1 MVLLVMVSVSLS
13 NVVDLAE
20 GDVGTGLVRRE
31 EAVFLVVVSVFPL
44 DVVLL
49 AGDDVCTW
57 LVRGEAVSPVVVFVS
72 LSDMVVLFRGK
83 V

>member
-1 MVLLVMVSVSLS
+1 MVSVSLS

-72 LSDMVVLFRGK
+72 LLDMVVLFRGN

>member
-20 GDVGTGLVRRE
+20 GDVGTGLVRGE

-44 DVVLL
+44 DVVVL
-49 AGDDVCTW
+49 AGSNV
-57 LVRGEAVSPVVVFVS
+57 
-72 LSDMVVLFRGK
+72 
-83 V
+83 